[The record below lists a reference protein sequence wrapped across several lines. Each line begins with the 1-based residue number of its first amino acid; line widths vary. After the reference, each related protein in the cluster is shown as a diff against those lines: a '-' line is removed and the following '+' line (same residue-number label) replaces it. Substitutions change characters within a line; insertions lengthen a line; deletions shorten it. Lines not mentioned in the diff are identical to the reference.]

1 MKITSSSI
9 SGILLIQPKVFE
21 DERGFFL
28 ESFQKRRF
36 AEAGVD
42 AEFVQD
48 NHSKSHHGILRGL
61 HYQIKQPQGKLL
73 RVIAGEIYDVAVDIR
88 KSSPTFGKWFGTYLS
103 SENKQILWVPVG
115 FAHGFYVTSPEAEL
129 LYKSTDYYL
138 PEWERT
144 IAWNDPTIGIS
155 WPIQGKLPIL
165 SPKDKAGKALLE
177 AETFD

>member
-1 MKITSSSI
+1 MKITSASI

-28 ESFQKRRF
+28 ESFQKRRY
-36 AEAGVD
+36 AEAGINAD
-42 AEFVQD
+42 FVQD
-48 NHSKSHHGILRGL
+48 NHSRSRHGILRGL

-88 KSSPTFGKWFGTYLS
+88 RSSPTFGKWVGTYLS

-115 FAHGFYVTSPEAEL
+115 FAHGFYVASAEAEL

-144 IAWNDPTIGIS
+144 IAWNDPTINIS
-155 WPIQGKLPIL
+155 WPLQDELPIL
-165 SPKDKAGKALLE
+165 SPKDKAGKPLLE
-177 AETFD
+177 AEVFE

>member
-1 MKITSSSI
+1 LKITSASI
-9 SGILLIQPKVFE
+9 PGILLIQPKVFE

-48 NHSKSHHGILRGL
+48 NHSKSYHGILRGL

-103 SENKQILWVPVG
+103 SENKQILWVPIG
-115 FAHGFYVTSPEAEL
+115 FAHGFYVISPEAEL

-155 WPIQGKLPIL
+155 WPLQSELPIL
-165 SPKDKAGKALLE
+165 SPKDKAGKPLLE